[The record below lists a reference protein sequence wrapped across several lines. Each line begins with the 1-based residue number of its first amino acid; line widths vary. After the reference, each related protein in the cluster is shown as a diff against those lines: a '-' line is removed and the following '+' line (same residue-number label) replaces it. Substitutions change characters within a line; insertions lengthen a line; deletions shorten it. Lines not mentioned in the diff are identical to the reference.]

1 MTDHERGAYAP
12 PTDPPLSF
20 NPRQPVRRAR
30 AVPVILIISV
40 LVLAGL
46 VAAVF
51 VFYRAGVRQAGQ
63 PPQTVG
69 EPIEAIRAP
78 APAEAQPQDPA
89 AGLEIYRGGEGGS
102 AAPATPKFTPPPEQ
116 PQARSAPPV
125 VVAPPPRVS
134 PPPAPR
140 PAPPSVPTSTASGGP
155 VVQVG
160 AVSSSA
166 LADQTWN
173 EAVAVAPGL
182 AVGKGKSVQE
192 IEVNGSVLYRSA
204 VTGFANRVEATA
216 FCDRLKAAGKS
227 CFVR

>member
-30 AVPVILIISV
+30 AVPVTLIISV

-116 PQARSAPPV
+116 PQARSAPRWWSPRRQGL
-125 VVAPPPRVS
+125 ARRLRLGRPRHRFQRPPP
-134 PPPAPR
+134 
-140 PAPPSVPTSTASGGP
+140 
-155 VVQVG
+155 
-160 AVSSSA
+160 
-166 LADQTWN
+166 L
-173 EAVAVAPGL
+173 VA
-182 AVGKGKSVQE
+182 
-192 IEVNGSVLYRSA
+192 R
-204 VTGFANRVEATA
+204 
-216 FCDRLKAAGKS
+216 
-227 CFVR
+227 